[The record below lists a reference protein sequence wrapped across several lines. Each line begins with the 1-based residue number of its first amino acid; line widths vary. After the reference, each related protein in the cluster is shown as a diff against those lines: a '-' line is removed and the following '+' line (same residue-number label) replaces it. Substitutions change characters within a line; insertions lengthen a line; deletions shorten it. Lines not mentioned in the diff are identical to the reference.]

1 MSGQMQMSLKE
12 LLESKR
18 LGKFTPELV
27 KLGVVC
33 PEDLQDV
40 EPDDLDNMHM
50 TKIEKNRFQKLV
62 TEFGQSTAS
71 ASPSMGAHWSASPS
85 PVSQSMPRSQAGIER
100 VETFLRIR
108 VFSPVFNAQ
117 DVTLTKDKITQ
128 LSIPDVCEH
137 LRGVFM
143 REYEVTAELYAPE
156 GYPLQQT
163 GTQLTCSLVD
173 LGYDVGDLLYAFFRV
188 RDVGQ
193 ASRLPKSE
201 AALDPTKGSLQIFVK
216 PNMAPTITVNVDI
229 TDTGLMLKRKT
240 YFKTKTPTSIQRLSY
255 GGRMIGDHQC
265 LSELGIQYGSTVIMW
280 VAMFTS
286 GFPAASSWPENFCTS
301 LAKPVEEQTVAGQSC
316 FNAVLYVVCDHI
328 QQETASRNALLDTI
342 FRLTQC
348 PPLLVALDSIFRRRI
363 ISSSHKVAINEGLYA
378 LFREIVPRD
387 QNKVPRGV
395 KVFDNHVF
403 EHSPLCWAYLLSEAK
418 DEKSIFGSFEQTYLT
433 CSASHTRM
441 ESPVRVPGC
450 DSVFDRTSVL
460 NAIQESKVLP
470 GCSSIPSEETLMHVP
485 FIHRLLLS
493 FPPSARECFIWNGAS
508 DFAKNRVA
516 APSPPNFRFS
526 WADLENKRKS
536 LRILRLVPSLALK
549 TTSGACLTLNKD
561 GHVVVFT
568 GKSKDVNKSA
578 YIFSPLAGTTTS
590 ENPDVLAVST
600 NAYSNLFSSSQA
612 KTDEKMS
619 RDPKEAI
626 VVLLDVSS
634 SMNEKCFDGSMIRL
648 NAVKELFHAFA
659 NRSMAYDHPHV
670 IGLTLFGTT
679 VAVASEVT
687 ELFESFKAEVDAA
700 TSSGMTRLYDA
711 LLNAAGQ
718 LNLFTQS
725 HPTCRKRIFCLTD
738 GDDTKSRSAP
748 LDVAKKMQESD
759 IVIDAVLVGPG
770 NAVLKSL
777 AVASRGCCFYP
788 ADLATG
794 FKLFEMETVLS
805 LEERV
810 LPEKV
815 NVSTAFDLKRLED
828 IQVFPYDTSPRHRR
842 PEELSKPVISAKRA
856 LHDAAVAPPQG
867 GPASA
872 PARTRRILRE
882 MADYYRHPHPSV
894 EIYPCEDRIDFWR
907 MLLVGPEDT
916 PYSNGVFILYAKFL
930 AEYPSK
936 SPEIRFVTQI
946 YHCNINSS
954 GRVCHSV
961 FDRNYTTDTSF
972 RTIIDC
978 IYGLLLEP
986 EPEDPLDSILA
997 AKYFSSRA
1005 EYDTQATET
1014 TRKFA
1019 SRSLEDCRKD
1029 LIGTSDLDADDD
1041 APQHLKCPLTGKL
1054 FIDPVIVPSS
1064 GNTYE
1069 RTAIEAH
1076 LHCGTGRD
1084 PVSND
1089 VASVSNLIVNKGM
1102 RDAVASY
1109 KKQLSQA
1116 SQWWQ

>member
-1 MSGQMQMSLKE
+1 MSGRMQMSLKD

-18 LGKFTPELV
+18 LDKFTSELV
-27 KLGVVC
+27 KLGVVSS
-33 PEDLQDV
+33 EDLQDV

-62 TEFGQSTAS
+62 TELEQSTAS
-71 ASPSMGAHWSASPS
+71 ASPAKVARLSASPP
-85 PVSQSMPRSQAGIER
+85 PVSESMPRSRAGVER
-100 VETFLRIR
+100 VETSLRIR

-117 DVTLTKDKITQ
+117 DVTLTKDQITR

-137 LRGVFM
+137 LRGVFK

-173 LGYDVGDLLYAFFRV
+173 LVYDVGDLLYAFFRV
-188 RDVGQ
+188 RDVEQ
-193 ASRLPKSE
+193 ASRAPKSE

-216 PNMAPTITVNVDI
+216 PNMAPTITVNVDV

-240 YFKTKTPTSIQRLSY
+240 YFKTKTPTSIQRLSF

-265 LSELGIQYGSTVIMW
+265 LSDLGIQSCSTVTMW
-280 VAMFTS
+280 IAMFTS
-286 GFPAASSWPENFCTS
+286 RFPAAGSWSDNFCTS
-301 LAKPVEEQTVAGQSC
+301 LARPVEEQTVAGQSC

-328 QQETASRNALLDTI
+328 QQETLVASRNALLDTI

-348 PPLLVALDSIFRRRI
+348 PPLLVALDSIFRRQI

-378 LFREIVPRD
+378 LFREMIPRD
-387 QNKVPRGV
+387 QNEVPRGV

-433 CSASHTRM
+433 CSVSHRRM
-441 ESPVRVPGC
+441 DSPVKVPGC

-460 NAIQESKVLP
+460 NAMQESSSRVLVDSVRRNVDARP
-470 GCSSIPSEETLMHVP
+470 VHSSLASQ
-485 FIHRLLLS
+485 LS
-493 FPPSARECFIWNGAS
+493 AVCERVLYLERR
-508 DFAKNRVA
+508 FAKNRVA

-549 TTSGACLTLNKD
+549 TTLGDVCLTLNKD

-568 GKSKDVNKSA
+568 GNSKDVNKSA

-600 NAYSNLFSSSQA
+600 NVYSTLFSSSQA
-612 KTDEKMS
+612 KTDEKLS

-670 IGLTLFGTT
+670 IGLTLFGTEVT
-679 VAVASEVT
+679 VASEVT
-687 ELFESFKAEVDAA
+687 ELFESFKAKVDEA
-700 TSSGMTRLYDA
+700 TSSGMTQLYDA

-718 LNLFTQS
+718 LNLFAQS

-738 GDDTKSRSAP
+738 GDDTTSLSAP
-748 LDVAKKMQESD
+748 LDVAQTMQEFD

-815 NVSTAFDLKRLED
+815 NVTTAFDLKRLED

-872 PARTRRILRE
+872 PARTLRILRE

-894 EIYPCEDRIDFWR
+894 EIYPCEDRIDF
-907 MLLVGPEDT
+907 
-916 PYSNGVFILYAKFL
+916 
-930 AEYPSK
+930 
-936 SPEIRFVTQI
+936 
-946 YHCNINSS
+946 
-954 GRVCHSV
+954 
-961 FDRNYTTDTSF
+961 
-972 RTIIDC
+972 
-978 IYGLLLEP
+978 
-986 EPEDPLDSILA
+986 
-997 AKYFSSRA
+997 
-1005 EYDTQATET
+1005 
-1014 TRKFA
+1014 
-1019 SRSLEDCRKD
+1019 
-1029 LIGTSDLDADDD
+1029 
-1041 APQHLKCPLTGKL
+1041 
-1054 FIDPVIVPSS
+1054 
-1064 GNTYE
+1064 
-1069 RTAIEAH
+1069 
-1076 LHCGTGRD
+1076 
-1084 PVSND
+1084 
-1089 VASVSNLIVNKGM
+1089 
-1102 RDAVASY
+1102 
-1109 KKQLSQA
+1109 
-1116 SQWWQ
+1116 